1 MVVISIQSC
10 VCLKAGVAVR
20 HRCQYVRGEG
30 TDVPLSRDVEADSG
44 KGSIL
49 VHHARH
55 LGREVVGGS
64 LEHLSHVPS
73 PGWWL
78 FWPAGGSQTVL
89 YRQVSKVD
97 TPEQVSSGYS
107 LTCQ

>member
-1 MVVISIQSC
+1 MF
-10 VCLKAGVAVR
+10 
-20 HRCQYVRGEG
+20 
-30 TDVPLSRDVEADSG
+30 PLSRDVEADSG

-78 FWPAGGSQTVL
+78 FWPAVSEMLQFKEDGGAL
-89 YRQVSKVD
+89 
-97 TPEQVSSGYS
+97 G
-107 LTCQ
+107 